1 MIEVYEMIAMLI
13 FVLGLLWLPMHL
25 QAAQT
30 AAPNVV
36 VDHGQPTLQ
45 APQPQPIASPM
56 QGTPV
61 TQGNQ
66 IPEAAAAKDATIY
79 LNFEGAALSSVL
91 NYLGEQKKIN
101 IVPNKD
107 LEGVKVSLNTRTP
120 MTLAQAFDV
129 LLTLMDINGF
139 SLINVNGV
147 YRVVPVAASG
157 QEVLPVYSSYT
168 GTEPEDLPEK
178 DLMIRYVYFLKNMR
192 PDSAKGILG
201 KMMDERNILVNQDLS
216 AVIIKDTS
224 LNIKSA
230 LKVIKELDLGGLR
243 ESMEI
248 IQLQYTSAD
257 NVQKI
262 FSDILNLSSDQQQD
276 RVIRFSGL
284 NQKDSAYFSNQTKIV
299 PEPTRNMVI
308 LLGTQKHLTRIKDF
322 IRKYIDVPIE
332 NAESRLH
339 IKELRYIKAQD
350 LKPIL
355 DEIVKPPRT
364 ATDKSLIVE
373 GGFKVFEDVLISAEV
388 DQDQG
393 SAGRGGGNRLVVA
406 ANRDDWQRLEDFI
419 DKLDK
424 PQPQVA
430 IEAMVVDVNLN
441 QIKELGTQLFNLK
454 GKPFAKNLNLEFL
467 NISDGASNLQAVN
480 PATPPYLSI
489 AGGDKSQSSFITLGQ
504 PGSLESGE
512 HPSNIWA
519 LIRATFGITNQQVIT
534 QPYQVVNNNQKCSL
548 SIKET
553 RHILGGID
561 SSKLQTVQKYDD
573 VDAAISVD
581 LTPYINLNGNV
592 DLNIEV
598 SVNEFLEGTTDATSG
613 NRTTRHIVTKSS
625 MATGEVLVIGGL
637 IKSTLRETV
646 QKTPILSDIPVVGTF
661 FKNKRKE
668 KAESNLYIFIRPSII
683 KPRFDGSPDEYTQLK
698 LDYAKLQIMKN
709 DTYVT
714 DKDPIQRFYFKPSNQ
729 TIQAKINDANRGI
742 LRPIDNF
749 TYGRTRPKTVDIS
762 DDPYFKVAESIEK
775 AKAKR
780 KLARAQLM
788 QAKQEVMRA

>member
-1 MIEVYEMIAMLI
+1 
-13 FVLGLLWLPMHL
+13 
-25 QAAQT
+25 
-30 AAPNVV
+30 
-36 VDHGQPTLQ
+36 
-45 APQPQPIASPM
+45 
-56 QGTPV
+56 
-61 TQGNQ
+61 
-66 IPEAAAAKDATIY
+66 
-79 LNFEGAALSSVL
+79 
-91 NYLGEQKKIN
+91 
-101 IVPNKD
+101 
-107 LEGVKVSLNTRTP
+107 
-120 MTLAQAFDV
+120 
-129 LLTLMDINGF
+129 
-139 SLINVNGV
+139 
-147 YRVVPVAASG
+147 
-157 QEVLPVYSSYT
+157 
-168 GTEPEDLPEK
+168 
-178 DLMIRYVYFLKNMR
+178 
-192 PDSAKGILG
+192 
-201 KMMDERNILVNQDLS
+201 
-216 AVIIKDTS
+216 
-224 LNIKSA
+224 
-230 LKVIKELDLGGLR
+230 
-243 ESMEI
+243 
-248 IQLQYTSAD
+248 
-257 NVQKI
+257 
-262 FSDILNLSSDQQQD
+262 
-276 RVIRFSGL
+276 
-284 NQKDSAYFSNQTKIV
+284 
-299 PEPTRNMVI
+299 
-308 LLGTQKHLTRIKDF
+308 
-322 IRKYIDVPIE
+322 
-332 NAESRLH
+332 
-339 IKELRYIKAQD
+339 
-350 LKPIL
+350 
-355 DEIVKPPRT
+355 
-364 ATDKSLIVE
+364 
-373 GGFKVFEDVLISAEV
+373 
-388 DQDQG
+388 
-393 SAGRGGGNRLVVA
+393 
-406 ANRDDWQRLEDFI
+406 
-419 DKLDK
+419 
-424 PQPQVA
+424 
-430 IEAMVVDVNLN
+430 
-441 QIKELGTQLFNLK
+441 
-454 GKPFAKNLNLEFL
+454 
-467 NISDGASNLQAVN
+467 
-480 PATPPYLSI
+480 
-489 AGGDKSQSSFITLGQ
+489 DKSQSSFITLGQ

-788 QAKQEVMRA
+788 QARQEVMRV